1 MFVIFS
7 IAIFIAWVI
16 NGDSY
21 MLISSA
27 IYAVAYAIE
36 VFATKFRK

>member
-1 MFVIFS
+1 MFALFS
-7 IAIFIAWVI
+7 IAIFIAWVFD
-16 NGDSY
+16 GEPY